1 MRKFLLLLVLM
12 IPAIAFARFEK
23 LTADIDE
30 MFSRFTGYVVSV
42 EDNDLITDLGRD
54 KGVYDGMKL
63 KIYRKNEPIIH
74 PITKQVLGNKKIFIG
89 DIEITEVFDT
99 YSNAKISKLTRSV
112 KPGDLVTMNLLLTWL

>member
-74 PITKQVLGNKKIFIG
+74 PITKQVLGNKKDF
-89 DIEITEVFDT
+89 
-99 YSNAKISKLTRSV
+99 L
-112 KPGDLVTMNLLLTWL
+112 